1 MARKAYGVSVRAL
14 ACASGVP
21 WQKYISR
28 LPPTRRVTRRGG
40 FLLHEKYFF
49 SRCFS
54 LDCVFCLTIMS
65 SESLIVD
72 YPYR

>member
-1 MARKAYGVSVRAL
+1 MPHAVSAL
-14 ACASGVP
+14 RES
-21 WQKYISR
+21 YR
-28 LPPTRRVTRRGG
+28 LRLQLQLLSN
-40 FLLHEKYFF
+40 LLHEKYFF

-54 LDCVFCLTIMS
+54 LDCVFYLTIMS